1 MFKKNIYLIYRLSV
15 QYSMLFYFMLIAFS
29 LLDEV
34 LLKSAVQRFHSA
46 PLMPYGVWAAFLQRH
61 ACLSAAVVQL
71 RFADVENH
79 VPGNEEQ
86 WSSSTRSPSS

>member
-1 MFKKNIYLIYRLSV
+1 
-15 QYSMLFYFMLIAFS
+15 MLFYFMLIAFS

-79 VPGNEEQ
+79 VPGNEELGAC
-86 WSSSTRSPSS
+86 SDRSPPS